1 MNMDIG
7 TVRIV
12 IVALAVITLALIS
25 SVVGL
30 TIANSPVPDAFW
42 GLLGACVGGITGVLV
57 KAGTATNP
65 EN

>member
-1 MNMDIG
+1 MDTG

-12 IVALAVITLALIS
+12 IVALAVITLALIG

-30 TIANSPVPDAFW
+30 TIGDSPVPDALW
-42 GLLGACVGGITGVLV
+42 GLLGTCIGGITGILV
-57 KAGTATNP
+57 KAGTSTNP